1 MQRLTLACV
10 QVGYGEHYPGSTA
23 GQLVCSAC
31 MLCGVMVLALP
42 LIIIGNAFEETVK
55 EEERYQRE
63 REKRLEIKML
73 QRFGD
78 NDEARKVRN
87 SSVCLSGSLARHRL
101 WYRRCAWPLNL

>member
-1 MQRLTLACV
+1 
-10 QVGYGEHYPGSTA
+10 
-23 GQLVCSAC
+23 

-101 WYRRCAWPLNL
+101 YRTVAVLGRSICDFWCSNWTQSRQPPETRRRSSDTTRSL